1 MINKKIPVVFKFG
14 GKTAKEVFLI
24 GTFTG
29 WNDKIS
35 MIKRYLKVTFI
46 YTKIND
52 TEKIFFNLAMETL

>member
-14 GKTAKEVFLI
+14 GKLAKEVFLI

-35 MIKRYLKVTFI
+35 MIKRYFYLIKIIMLKNFRI
-46 YTKIND
+46 
-52 TEKIFFNLAMETL
+52 KIF